1 MKVKDAN
8 RRVRP
13 AGHGRRERQRGAFLV
28 EAALIVLPFL
38 LLIFGII
45 EFGIVTRAHNFVSYA
60 AREGT
65 RYASV
70 RGVESGVPT
79 DADHVRDFVR
89 GHAVGLDAS
98 NLSVTTTWLPDKK
111 RGSSVRVQVSYS
123 MPGVTGLIL
132 PGGIRLRSTSQTVI
146 YQ

>member
-1 MKVKDAN
+1 MMLG
-8 RRVRP
+8 P
-13 AGHGRRERQRGAFLV
+13 AGHGRRDSFMV
-28 EAALIVLPFL
+28 EAALTAVPFL

-45 EFGIVTRAHNFVSYA
+45 EFGVVIRVYNFVAYA

-70 RGVESGVPT
+70 RGAESGVPAS
-79 DADHVRDFVR
+79 ADQVSNFVKR
-89 GHAVGLDAS
+89 QAVGLDSSTMTVA
-98 NLSVTTTWLPDKK
+98 TTWVPDNK

-132 PGGIRLRSTSQTVI
+132 PGGIRVQSTSQTVI

>member
-1 MKVKDAN
+1 ML
-8 RRVRP
+8 RP
-13 AGHGRRERQRGAFLV
+13 AGHGRRRQQRGAFIV

-45 EFGIVTRAHNFVSYA
+45 EFGVVIRANNFVSYA

-70 RGVESGVPT
+70 RGFDSGIPAS
-79 DADHVRDFVR
+79 DAEAQVSDFVR
-89 GHAVGLDAS
+89 RQAVGLDS
-98 NLSVTTTWLPDKK
+98 STLTVVTTWLPDNK

-132 PGGIRLRSTSQTVI
+132 PGGVRPRGTSQTVI
-146 YQ
+146 YE

>member
-1 MKVKDAN
+1 ML
-8 RRVRP
+8 RP
-13 AGHGRRERQRGAFLV
+13 AGRGRRGLQRGAFIV

-38 LLIFGII
+38 LMIFGII
-45 EFGIVTRAHNFVSYA
+45 EFGVVIRAYNFVSYA

-70 RGVESGVPT
+70 RGAESGVPASAT
-79 DADHVRDFVR
+79 QVSDFVKR
-89 GHAVGLDAS
+89 QAVGLVAS
-98 NLSVTTTWLPDKK
+98 NMTVATTWVPDNK

-132 PGGIRLRSTSQTVI
+132 PRGVRMRSTSQTVI

>member
-1 MKVKDAN
+1 M
-8 RRVRP
+8 
-13 AGHGRRERQRGAFLV
+13 V
-28 EAALIVLPFL
+28 EAALILLPFL

-45 EFGIVTRAHNFVSYA
+45 EFGVVIRAYNFVSYA

-65 RYASV
+65 RWASV
-70 RGVESGVPT
+70 RGADSGVPASASQVST
-79 DADHVRDFVR
+79 FVKR
-89 GHAVGLDAS
+89 QAVGMDSS
-98 NLSVTTTWLPDKK
+98 NLTVATTWIPDNK

-132 PGGIRLRSTSQTVI
+132 PGGIRVRSTSQTLI

>member
-1 MKVKDAN
+1 ML
-8 RRVRP
+8 RS
-13 AGHGRRERQRGAFLV
+13 AGHGRRGLQRGAFIV

-38 LLIFGII
+38 FLIFGII
-45 EFGIVTRAHNFVSYA
+45 EFGVVTRANNFVSYA

-70 RGVESGVPT
+70 RGFDSGVPASAT
-79 DADHVRDFVR
+79 QVSNFVKGR
-89 GHAVGLDAS
+89 AVGLNS
-98 NLSVTTTWLPDKK
+98 STLTVVTTWLPDNK

-132 PGGIRLRSTSQTVI
+132 PRGIRVRSTSQTVI

>member
-1 MKVKDAN
+1 ML
-8 RRVRP
+8 RP
-13 AGHGRRERQRGAFLV
+13 AGRGRRRQQRGAFIV

-38 LLIFGII
+38 FLIFGII
-45 EFGIVTRAHNFVSYA
+45 EFGIVIRANNFVSYA

-70 RGVESGVPT
+70 RGAESGVPT
-79 DADHVRDFVR
+79 NGDAVEQFVKR
-89 GHAVGLDAS
+89 HAVGLVAS
-98 NLSVTTTWLPDKK
+98 SMSVATTWLPDNK

-132 PGGIRLRSTSQTVI
+132 PGGIRVRSTSQTVI

>member
-1 MKVKDAN
+1 MLRPP
-8 RRVRP
+8 RR
-13 AGHGRRERQRGAFLV
+13 GRRQRGAFVV
-28 EAALIVLPFL
+28 EVALILLPFL
-38 LLIFGII
+38 FLIFGII
-45 EFGIVTRAHNFVSYA
+45 EFGVVTRANNFVAYA

-70 RGVESGVPT
+70 RGADSGAP
-79 DADHVRDFVR
+79 ASASQISNFVK
-89 GHAVGLDAS
+89 GQAVGLNAS
-98 NLSVTTTWLPDKK
+98 NLTVATTWVPDNK

-132 PGGIRLRSTSQTVI
+132 PGIIRVRSTSQTVI